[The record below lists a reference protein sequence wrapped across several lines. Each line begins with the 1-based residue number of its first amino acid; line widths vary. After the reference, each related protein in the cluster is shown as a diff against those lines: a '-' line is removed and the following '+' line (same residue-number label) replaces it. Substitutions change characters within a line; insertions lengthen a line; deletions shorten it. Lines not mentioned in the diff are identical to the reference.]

1 MYVFYAHVDTRISS
15 LSYIK
20 LKRLDNDI
28 KTQSIS
34 KTCTNDET
42 KGKPRKK
49 SVTSEYRTRTRML
62 IKNSMCME
70 RNGPLPKPLGH
81 RAVVINECY
90 NLYSTSKPDKLVASK
105 KQRKVL

>member
-1 MYVFYAHVDTRISS
+1 MFYAHVDTRISS

-28 KTQSIS
+28 KTKTIS

-49 SVTSEYRTRTRML
+49 SGTSVYRTRTRMHN
-62 IKNSMCME
+62 KNSMCME
-70 RNGPLPKPLGH
+70 RNGPLAKPLGH
-81 RAVVINECY
+81 RAIDINERN
-90 NLYSTSKPDKLVASK
+90 NLYSTNKPGKLVASK
-105 KQRKVL
+105 KQREFL

>member
-1 MYVFYAHVDTRISS
+1 MFYAQVDTRISS

-28 KTQSIS
+28 KTKTIS

-49 SVTSEYRTRTRML
+49 SVTLVYRTRTRMHN
-62 IKNSMCME
+62 KNSMCME
-70 RNGPLPKPLGH
+70 RNGPLSKPLGH
-81 RAVVINECY
+81 RAIDINERY
-90 NLYSTSKPDKLVASK
+90 NLYSTNKPDKLVASK
-105 KQRKVL
+105 KQREVL